1 MNDWSFKRWD
11 QPILAIYDIYIYT
24 WYQIIIYHIT
34 IIFHCFVRGFPQR
47 QSPEAIP
54 LVAWGTC
61 GRRMAMYLSSEAIE
75 KSTSPQALRN
85 GPWDAMVNSHGN
97 SPFID
102 KKNSHENLRWQ
113 RFPMIFPI
121 KPPFLMFSSAISQ
134 PCLIAIAHLLQR
146 RGPLYV
152 DCVDACG
159 KEGIEVAQQL
169 P

>member
-1 MNDWSFKRWD
+1 M
-11 QPILAIYDIYIYT
+11 IYIYDIKSSF
-24 WYQIIIYHIT
+24 T
-34 IIFHCFVRGFPQR
+34 ISPLYSTVSFGDFPRSNPQR